1 MMMVTNH
8 GSRRVASA
16 ACACLGACAL
26 GQAFVPRAYAA
37 DLLEGVMGLLGG
49 AMSFGGAILLGLG
62 LIMLA
67 VQLRFDSA
75 CGSQLMAAIG
85 MMILG
90 VLMIAFKGLVGYA
103 G

>member
-1 MMMVTNH
+1 M
-8 GSRRVASA
+8 AS
-16 ACACLGACAL
+16 GACAFCGAL
-26 GQAFVPRAYAA
+26 ALVHATIPKAHAT

-75 CGSQLMAAIG
+75 GGSQLMAAIG

-90 VLMIAFKGLVGYA
+90 VLMIAFKGIVGYA

>member
-1 MMMVTNH
+1 MNKTH
-8 GSRRVASA
+8 ATKRPVASD
-16 ACACLGACAL
+16 ACAL
-26 GQAFVPRAYAA
+26 CGTLALVHATIPKAYAA

-75 CGSQLMAAIG
+75 GGSQLMAAIG

-90 VLMIAFKGLVGYA
+90 VLMIAFKGIVGYA